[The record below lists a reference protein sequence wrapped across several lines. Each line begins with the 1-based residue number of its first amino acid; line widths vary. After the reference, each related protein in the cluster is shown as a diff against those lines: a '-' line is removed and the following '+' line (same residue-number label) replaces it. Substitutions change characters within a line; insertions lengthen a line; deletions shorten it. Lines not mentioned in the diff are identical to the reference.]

1 MDTQDD
7 SYDLFRQAVQQR
19 DADAWAAIAARYRY
33 LLVFWA
39 MKCPAA
45 QSAGE
50 HCEDIADRALARA
63 WAALSPERFV
73 AFPNLA
79 ALLAYLRAC
88 VTATA
93 IDAARA
99 QAAQER
105 VAQNVERTD
114 PISPEQAVFERLD
127 RAELWQIVSEVVKT
141 EAERVVLVDRFV
153 LDLPP
158 RAILARHPTLFTDV
172 ATIYAAIRNLC
183 DRLRRNQAICRL
195 YEDRRAA

>member
-7 SYDLFRQAVQQR
+7 SYDLFRRAVQQR
-19 DADAWAAIAARYRY
+19 DADAWASIAARYRY

-39 MKCPAA
+39 MKCPAT
-45 QSAGE
+45 QLAGE
-50 HCEDIADRALARA
+50 HCEDIADRAFARA
-63 WAALSPERFV
+63 WVALSPERFV

-79 ALLAYLRAC
+79 ALLAYLRTC
-88 VTATA
+88 VAATA

-105 VAQNVERTD
+105 VAQNVERTESL
-114 PISPEQAVFERLD
+114 PLEQTMFEHLD
-127 RAELWQIVSEVVKT
+127 RAELWQIVSSVVKT

-158 RAILARHPTLFTDV
+158 RTILARHPTLFTDV
-172 ATIYAAIRNLC
+172 AAIYAALRNLC
-183 DRLRRNQAICRL
+183 DRLRRNQAICRF